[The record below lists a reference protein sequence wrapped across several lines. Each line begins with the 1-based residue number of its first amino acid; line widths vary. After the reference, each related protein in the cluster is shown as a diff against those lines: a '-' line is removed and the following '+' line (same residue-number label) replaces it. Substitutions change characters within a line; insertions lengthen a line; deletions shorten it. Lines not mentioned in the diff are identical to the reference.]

1 MVLPWVNPSDTIEQ
15 GDMMTKA
22 EQYAAVCQFIL
33 RGEDI
38 YKTEYHRSTSGFPFS
53 FADGPKYRTWMGEIN
68 TLNER
73 YLQDHPLYQ
82 DIKVAY
88 EKRSNNP
95 HAYENMVS
103 CLCALEADKEYWKD
117 DLVKEE
123 VPPNTPFEEE
133 EVTMEPIIFISHSSK
148 NAEIADMLRDFLV
161 GAGIPNNYIFCSSLP
176 GNDVRYTIPAE
187 VKAKLGRSTVSI
199 AILSNEYYNSMYC
212 VNEAGIIWFMDQIP
226 AIVIGLP
233 EITHTNMCGFLNGD
247 NILRRLDDQ
256 NDIFQI
262 YDIVCENLHIQPLKM
277 TVVSAACQKLMERY
291 SSHISKREK
300 TSANP
305 ALERNHQDVGI
316 SIERYE
322 PKIDANGN
330 TSNINFKAVLVNSS
344 DRTLSVYSKYLHF
357 FQDGVEFDK
366 IEVTRYEVRTRKDA
380 LDVLN
385 VLEPVNAI
393 ITLQPGHAQAVGILI
408 SGSERFSAEKVVFSC
423 VADQKY
429 YECVVKDIQ
438 K

>member
-82 DIKVAY
+82 DIKAAY

-133 EVTMEPIIFISHSSK
+133 KVTMEPIIFISHSSK
-148 NAEIADMLRDFLV
+148 NAEIADILRDFLV

-300 TSANP
+300 RLQIQRWKETT
-305 ALERNHQDVGI
+305 
-316 SIERYE
+316 
-322 PKIDANGN
+322 KI
-330 TSNINFKAVLVNSS
+330 
-344 DRTLSVYSKYLHF
+344 
-357 FQDGVEFDK
+357 
-366 IEVTRYEVRTRKDA
+366 
-380 LDVLN
+380 
-385 VLEPVNAI
+385 
-393 ITLQPGHAQAVGILI
+393 
-408 SGSERFSAEKVVFSC
+408 
-423 VADQKY
+423 
-429 YECVVKDIQ
+429 
-438 K
+438 

>member
-82 DIKVAY
+82 DIKAAY

-133 EVTMEPIIFISHSSK
+133 EVTMEPIIFISLIPCKKFLHSSFSFK
-148 NAEIADMLRDFLV
+148 TMASF
-161 GAGIPNNYIFCSSLP
+161 Y
-176 GNDVRYTIPAE
+176 
-187 VKAKLGRSTVSI
+187 
-199 AILSNEYYNSMYC
+199 
-212 VNEAGIIWFMDQIP
+212 
-226 AIVIGLP
+226 
-233 EITHTNMCGFLNGD
+233 
-247 NILRRLDDQ
+247 
-256 NDIFQI
+256 
-262 YDIVCENLHIQPLKM
+262 
-277 TVVSAACQKLMERY
+277 SAY
-291 SSHISKREK
+291 S
-300 TSANP
+300 
-305 ALERNHQDVGI
+305 
-316 SIERYE
+316 
-322 PKIDANGN
+322 
-330 TSNINFKAVLVNSS
+330 FF
-344 DRTLSVYSKYLHF
+344 SVF
-357 FQDGVEFDK
+357 
-366 IEVTRYEVRTRKDA
+366 R
-380 LDVLN
+380 
-385 VLEPVNAI
+385 
-393 ITLQPGHAQAVGILI
+393 
-408 SGSERFSAEKVVFSC
+408 
-423 VADQKY
+423 
-429 YECVVKDIQ
+429 
-438 K
+438 